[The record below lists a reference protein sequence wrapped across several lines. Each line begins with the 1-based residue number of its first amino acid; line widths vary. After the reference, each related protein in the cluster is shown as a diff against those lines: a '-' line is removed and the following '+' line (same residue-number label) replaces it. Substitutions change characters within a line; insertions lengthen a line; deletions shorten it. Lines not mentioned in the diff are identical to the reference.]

1 MFNNLGFNIP
11 VIEGGFGENQ
21 KVILAKTIAEIH
33 GVTTPDINK
42 LINRNIT
49 RLTQNDLI
57 DLKNSQSSNDQQLL
71 ELDFTNMQ
79 ISKSNNIFLLSER
92 GYTKLVSMMD
102 NTNEIKWQVM
112 DKLIDEYFA
121 MRAIIK
127 SDEQLKAM
135 AEIHEMEL
143 KKVNELINKNI
154 DEFEHG
160 VDIIDLKSGYLESI
174 EFLSEIFN
182 KQSIANSKNIYLL
195 SEQGYFALV
204 GFMKTEK
211 AKEIRK
217 MLRREYFTMRAIIN
231 YKNTLVDLAISVHY
245 II

>member
-21 KVILAKTIAEIH
+21 KVMLAKTIAEIH

-154 DEFEHG
+154 DEF
-160 VDIIDLKSGYLESI
+160 DLGLI
-174 EFLSEIFN
+174 
-182 KQSIANSKNIYLL
+182 LL
-195 SEQGYFALV
+195 
-204 GFMKTEK
+204 
-211 AKEIRK
+211 I
-217 MLRREYFTMRAIIN
+217 
-231 YKNTLVDLAISVHY
+231 
-245 II
+245 